1 MESRHFVRWAWNR
14 FLVLIKKNNYYF
26 VLFDIFFHRQWYPEW
41 RLKTKLWTRSKDWKR
56 LAWKLWGTG
65 NIVKPPKNIVLH
77 ISPKPKI
84 LFCTYF
90 IREFS
95 TALETL
101 DQALGHASGCVRL
114 KMARGDCLAHLG
126 RYCGLQMVLI
136 INSPLYNISG
146 NNCDFRYVDGAKAA
160 SSILQ
165 QDQRHVGAL
174 FLRYF
179 EIVAQICFYN
189 FFLQGVSAFTTRTMW
204 SEPSLISSR

>member
-1 MESRHFVRWAWNR
+1 MTFS
-14 FLVLIKKNNYYF
+14 
-26 VLFDIFFHRQWYPEW
+26 
-41 RLKTKLWTRSKDWKR
+41 S
-56 LAWKLWGTG
+56 TG
-65 NIVKPPKNIVLH
+65 NDIRSEGSKPNSGRDRKIGRGWHGSFEKQVTSPKNIVLH

-84 LFCTYF
+84 LFCTSF

-126 RYCGLQMVLI
+126 RYCGLQMALML
-136 INSPLYNISG
+136 NLPLYNISG

-189 FFLQGVSAFTTRTMW
+189 FFLQGVSAYTTRTMW
-204 SEPSLISSR
+204 SEPSPISSR